1 MFETNRKY
9 ETNMKTITSK
19 LLESIVGSSIVSN
32 NKNKFFELVVRFQT
46 NGCTI
51 DKNRVI
57 FYQETKKISR
67 KIRKKK
73 ETRHSGQNVLRIDFE
88 RFHTVLEPG

>member
-9 ETNMKTITSK
+9 ETNMKTTTSK

-51 DKNRVI
+51 DENRVI

>member
-9 ETNMKTITSK
+9 ETNMKTTTSK

-46 NGCTI
+46 NDCTI
-51 DKNRVI
+51 DENRVI